1 MAGNDISVL
10 IVDDEEMVRSILQD
24 FLDDEGFETDIAG
37 TGREGLDLLD
47 SKNFKAAIVDM
58 SLPDMNGN
66 EFIKKALE
74 KYPDICCCVHTGSS
88 DYTIPGELQE
98 KGLTRE
104 HIFFKPVQDMRIF
117 STTIKDLLGIS

>member
-74 KYPDICCCVHTGSS
+74 KYCNDVDRALDRYRGKSLVSYRNGILGHYCAIV
-88 DYTIPGELQE
+88 
-98 KGLTRE
+98 K
-104 HIFFKPVQDMRIF
+104 IFQKM
-117 STTIKDLLGIS
+117 